1 MPKVFDLGPYSV
13 YFWVGEGNP
22 LEPVHVHVTEGVP
35 SPDDT
40 KFWITRSGGAI
51 LCHNKGNLTLKKL
64 REIQAV
70 IESQHKLISEKW
82 LNKFGQIEYYC

>member
-1 MPKVFDLGPYSV
+1 MPKVFDLGPYTI

-22 LEPVHVHVTEGVP
+22 LEPVHVHVTEGTP

-51 LCHNKGNLTLKKL
+51 LAHNRGNISTKRL
-64 REIQAV
+64 RAIQAI
-70 IESQHKLISEKW
+70 IESQHRLVTLKW
-82 LNKFGQIEYYC
+82 QETFGQLSFYC